1 MLPDIDLAV
10 QPNGWRAQKGS
21 DIMIPVDPPIWYMD
35 PQELFISERNPYG
48 KECGEAGH

>member
-21 DIMIPVDPPIWYMD
+21 DIMIPVDPADMVHGSSGVVHI
-35 PQELFISERNPYG
+35 
-48 KECGEAGH
+48 